1 MKDPTAIEEKDENG
15 GDLDSD
21 EEELLK

>member
-1 MKDPTAIEEKDENG
+1 MKDPNTEENDENG

-21 EEELLK
+21 AENEELL

>member
-1 MKDPTAIEEKDENG
+1 MKDPTTEENDENG

-21 EEELLK
+21 AENEELL